1 MPDKNKIEY
10 FLFRS
15 LVTLF
20 NKIGLKRTRK
30 LARIIGFLFYYLIPI
45 RKSTVLNNLR
55 KAFPEK
61 SKREIHK
68 IARQNYVNMSITF
81 SELMILPSLE
91 DSEIKKEI
99 IFENKALI
107 EEIINSE
114 KGTILLSGHFGNW
127 EVIMSALAV
136 NIPAVYNIL
145 VKPQRN
151 IYITKWLERTRRR
164 GNVRVIPLGV
174 SVKQIF
180 SALKNG
186 EVVGIAGDQRGP
198 ANAPRFNFF
207 GVPTALNTGA
217 AAFALKTGCD
227 ILLLVAVRQPDF
239 KYKIYVN
246 TINYDELPGTYEE
259 KLIAI
264 TQEYISFLE
273 SYVRK
278 YPSQYFWMHKIWK
291 Y

>member
-20 NKIGLKRTRK
+20 NRIGLIRTRK
-30 LARIIGFLFYYLIPI
+30 LARLIGYLFYYLIPV

-61 SKREIHK
+61 SEKEIHK
-68 IARQNYVNMSITF
+68 IARQNYLHMSITF
-81 SELMILPSLE
+81 AELMILPSLE
-91 DSEIKKEI
+91 DSEIKKQI
-99 IFENKALI
+99 VFDDRSHI
-107 EEIINSE
+107 EEVIKND
-114 KGTILLSGHFGNW
+114 KGTILLTGHFGNW

-136 NIPAVYNIL
+136 NIQAVYNVL

-151 IYITKWLERTRRR
+151 IYITEWLERTRNR
-164 GNVRVIPLGV
+164 GNAKVIPVGL

-198 ANAPRFNFF
+198 ADAPRFRFF
-207 GVPTALNTGA
+207 DVETALNTGA

-239 KYKIYVN
+239 KYKIYADRME
-246 TINYDELPGTYEE
+246 YDALPGSYDE

-264 TQEYISFLE
+264 TQKYISFLE
-273 SYVRK
+273 SYVKK

>member
-15 LVTLF
+15 LVAVF
-20 NKIGLKRTRK
+20 NKIGLNRTRK

-45 RKSTVLNNLR
+45 RKSTVLKNLR

-61 SKREIHK
+61 SKKEIHK
-68 IARQNYVNMSITF
+68 IARQNYVHMSITF

-91 DSEIKKEI
+91 DTEIKNEI
-99 IFENKALI
+99 IFENKAHI
-107 EEIINSE
+107 EEIINNE
-114 KGTILLSGHFGNW
+114 KGTILLTGHFGNW

-136 NIPAVYNIL
+136 NIPAVYNVL

-151 IYITKWLERTRRR
+151 IYITKWLESTRKR
-164 GNVRVIPLGV
+164 GNIRVIPSGV
-174 SVKQIF
+174 TVKQIF

-198 ANAPRFNFF
+198 ADAFRFSFF
-207 GVPTALNTGA
+207 DVPTALNTGA
-217 AAFALKTGCD
+217 AAFALKTGSD
-227 ILLLVAVRQPDF
+227 ILLLVAVRQHDF
-239 KYKIYVN
+239 KYKIY
-246 TINYDELPGTYEE
+246 TSKLELDLVQGEYNE
-259 KLIAI
+259 KLIYI
-264 TQEYISFLE
+264 TQNYISFLE
-273 SYVRK
+273 SYIRK